1 MHAPELRWLRTP
13 LGPIAR
19 SRALGML
26 SVTERSRFDNSPEAS
41 RESFL
46 AGRFLLRDLVG
57 ELTTTD
63 PSAVTI
69 EAHCPD
75 CGGAHGRPVIAG
87 TNLNVS
93 LSRTKDIVVV
103 AASWDAPIGIDIEVA
118 NTGAAAAVQAVTGEA
133 SVLHWTRVE
142 AVLKADGRGLRV
154 DPALV
159 EFTDVDG
166 ALHGQVLDSA
176 DRYLITQADVAPDVL
191 VSIAVRN

>member
-26 SVTERSRFDNSPEAS
+26 SVTERSSFDNSPEAS

-63 PSAVTI
+63 PSAVNI

-118 NTGAAAAVQAVTGEA
+118 NTGAAGAVQAVTGEA